1 MKVERELE
9 NLDGS
14 VKERFFKIKNTIT
27 KQMIE
32 QTMKLETTWKEEKDT
47 LDYIGLKEIKWE
59 FNQVDNKLRFLVNEW
74 E

>member
-1 MKVERELE
+1 MERELE